1 MDFYYDTQIRAT
13 APRAATGTYSG
24 PARQFGSGAAGLGA
38 LAVRV
43 GRSTLPLLAKYALP
57 VVKKVGRNL
66 ITAAIPELADVL
78 RGKKKLKHA
87 VKTSVKKGVS
97 RSVSQALVNQQAA
110 AMNYRNKVS
119 APAAGRAARGG
130 AAGGGAGA
138 RGKINAGAITS
149 RKRRTTTS
157 THHPSYADN
166 NAKRP
171 RRLPAAATTI
181 SLPSG
186 SAISRSASSSSKRKK
201 STTTTT
207 TKTKRRGVSGSSRS
221 NKDDIF
227 ANVRFV

>member
-97 RSVSQALVNQQAA
+97 RSVSQALLVNQQAA

-157 THHPSYADN
+157 THHPSYAADN

-186 SAISRSASSSSKRKK
+186 SAISRSASSKRKR
-201 STTTTT
+201 STT
-207 TKTKRRGVSGSSRS
+207 TKTKRRGVSGSRS

>member
-13 APRAATGTYSG
+13 APRAATAGGTYSG

-119 APAAGRAARGG
+119 APAAR
-130 AAGGGAGA
+130 AGA
-138 RGKINAGAITS
+138 EKLKLARSPARRRVIC
-149 RKRRTTTS
+149 RVRRRTQIKNFLLNWLSDHDIWQQPFPYQTRQQSVGLNIENFVSSGKTEKESENIGLIS
-157 THHPSYADN
+157 TKCKYIDS
-166 NAKRP
+166 
-171 RRLPAAATTI
+171 
-181 SLPSG
+181 
-186 SAISRSASSSSKRKK
+186 
-201 STTTTT
+201 
-207 TKTKRRGVSGSSRS
+207 
-221 NKDDIF
+221 
-227 ANVRFV
+227 

>member
-13 APRAATGTYSG
+13 APRAATAGGTYSG

-119 APAAGRAARGG
+119 APA
-130 AAGGGAGA
+130 
-138 RGKINAGAITS
+138 
-149 RKRRTTTS
+149 
-157 THHPSYADN
+157 
-166 NAKRP
+166 
-171 RRLPAAATTI
+171 
-181 SLPSG
+181 
-186 SAISRSASSSSKRKK
+186 
-201 STTTTT
+201 
-207 TKTKRRGVSGSSRS
+207 
-221 NKDDIF
+221 
-227 ANVRFV
+227 